1 MARTLLDK
9 VWEAH
14 TVRTLPSGQTQLLIG
29 LHLIHEV
36 TTPQA
41 FQMLRDAK
49 LKVRMPE
56 RTFGTLDHIIPTA
69 DQTRPYADPMA
80 EEMAEHM
87 FRNTKEFGLP
97 LFDMASGRQGIVHVI
112 GPELGLTQPGMTI
125 ACGDSHTSTHG
136 AVGAIAFGIGT
147 TQVRD
152 VLATQCLAMAK
163 PKLRQV
169 RVEGALAKGVYAKDV
184 ILAIIRTLGVKGGVG
199 YAYEFAGPVLER
211 MTMEERLTVCNM
223 SIEAGARFGYVNPD
237 VTTFEFL
244 RGRPYAPAGAAFD
257 RAVAWWKT
265 VATEPGAAFD
275 DVARLD
281 GAAIEP
287 TVTWGINPG
296 MSVGVSETIPAPE
309 SAPEADRPTYRE
321 ALAHMGFQAGQPI
334 KGAKIDVAF
343 VGSCT
348 NGRLSD
354 LRAAAEVARKGKVAK
369 HVRAALIVP
378 GSQQVAKAA
387 ETEGLHEIFQAAGF
401 EWRKAGCSMC
411 LAMNADKLEGR
422 EMSASSSNRNFIGRQ
437 GSPTGR
443 TLLMSPAM
451 VAAAA
456 ITGAVAD
463 VREILR

>member
-9 VWEAH
+9 VWDAH
-14 TVRTLPSGQTQLLIG
+14 TVRTLPSGQTQLLVG

-41 FQMLRDAK
+41 FQMLKELK
-49 LKVRMPE
+49 LGVRMPE
-56 RTFGTLDHIIPTA
+56 RTFGTLDHIIPTT
-69 DQTRPYADPMA
+69 DQSRPYADPLA
-80 EEMAEHM
+80 EEMAVHM
-87 FRNTKEFGLP
+87 SRNMKEFNLP
-97 LFDMASGRQGIVHVI
+97 LFDMSTGRQGIVHVI
-112 GPELGLTQPGMTI
+112 GPELGLSQPGMTI

-169 RVEGALAKGVYAKDV
+169 RVDGALARGVYAKDV
-184 ILAIIRTLGVKGGVG
+184 ILTIINVLGVKGGVG
-199 YAYEFAGPVLER
+199 YAYEYAGPVIER

-223 SIEAGARFGYVNPD
+223 SIEGGARCGYVNPD
-237 VTTFEFL
+237 ATTIDYL
-244 RGRPYAPAGAAFD
+244 RGRQYAPAGAAFD
-257 RAVAWWKT
+257 KAAAWWKSM
-265 VATEPGAAFD
+265 ATEPGAAID
-275 DVARLD
+275 DVARINGD
-281 GAAIEP
+281 AIEP
-287 TVTWGINPG
+287 VVTWGINPG
-296 MSVGVSETIPAPE
+296 LSVGVSQQIPAPE
-309 SAPEADRPTYRE
+309 SAPEADRSTLRE

-354 LRAAAEVARKGKVAK
+354 LRVAAEVAKKGKVAK
-369 HVRAALIVP
+369 GVRALIVP

-387 ETEGLHEIFQAAGF
+387 EAEGLHEIFQAAGF
-401 EWRKAGCSMC
+401 QWRKAGCSMC
-411 LAMNADKLEGR
+411 LGMNPDQLVGR

>member
-41 FQMLRDAK
+41 FQMLKDLK

-56 RTFGTLDHIIPTA
+56 RTFGTLDHIIPTT

-80 EEMAEHM
+80 EDMAAHM
-87 FRNTKEFGLP
+87 YRNTKEFGLP
-97 LFDMASGRQGIVHVI
+97 LFDMATGKQGIVHVI

-152 VLATQCLAMAK
+152 ILATQCLSMAK

-169 RVEGALAKGVYAKDV
+169 RVDGALAKGVYAKDV
-184 ILAIIRTLGVKGGVG
+184 ILAIIGTLGVKGGVG
-199 YAYEFAGPVLER
+199 YAYEYAGDVIDR

-223 SIEAGARFGYVNPD
+223 SIEGGARCGYVNPD
-237 VTTFEFL
+237 ATTIEYL
-244 RGRPYAPAGAAFD
+244 RGRPHAPAGAAFD
-257 RAVAWWKT
+257 RAAAWWKT
-265 VATEPGAAFD
+265 MATEPGAAFD

-281 GAAIEP
+281 GSAIEP
-287 TVTWGINPG
+287 VVTWGINPG
-296 MSVGVSETIPAPE
+296 MSVGVSDKIPAPE
-309 SAPEADRPTYRE
+309 DQPEAERPTFRE
-321 ALAHMGFQAGQPI
+321 ALAHMGFAAGQPI

-354 LRAAAEVARKGKVAK
+354 LRIAAEVAKKGKVAS
-369 HVRAALIVP
+369 HVRALIVP

-387 ETEGLHEIFQAAGF
+387 EAEGLHEIFLAAGF
-401 EWRKAGCSMC
+401 QWRKAGCSMC
-411 LAMNADKLEGR
+411 LGMNDDKLQGR

-463 VREILR
+463 VREILK

>member
-14 TVRTLPSGQTQLLIG
+14 AIRTLPSGQTQLLIG

-41 FQMLRDAK
+41 FQMLK
-49 LKVRMPE
+49 ELGLKVRMPE
-56 RTFGTLDHIIPTA
+56 RTFGTLDHIIPTLSQA
-69 DQTRPYADPMA
+69 RPFADPMA
-80 EEMAEHM
+80 EEMAVQM
-87 FRNTKEFGLP
+87 IRNSKDFGLP
-97 LFDMASGRQGIVHVI
+97 LFDLDSGRQGIVHVI

-147 TQVRD
+147 SQVRD
-152 VLATQCLAMAK
+152 VLATQCLAMAR
-163 PKLRQV
+163 PKLRQI

-184 ILAIIRTLGVKGGVG
+184 SLTIIGKLGVKGGVG
-199 YAYEFAGPVLER
+199 YAYEYAGSAIER
-211 MTMEERLTVCNM
+211 MTMEERLTICNM
-223 SIEAGARFGYVNPD
+223 SIEGGARCGYVNPD
-237 VTTFEFL
+237 QTSFEYL
-244 RGRPYAPAGAAFD
+244 RGRPYAPQGAAFD
-257 RAVAWWKT
+257 RAVNWWKS
-265 VATEPGAAFD
+265 VATEAGASFD
-275 DVARLD
+275 DVVRLD
-281 GAAIEP
+281 GSAIEP
-287 TVTWGINPG
+287 VVTWGINPEQ
-296 MSVGVSETIPAPE
+296 SVSVSQRIPSSE
-309 SAPEADRPTYRE
+309 SAPEPERPTYRE
-321 ALAHMGFQAGQPI
+321 ALAFMGFEAGQPI
-334 KGAKIDVAF
+334 KGTRIDVAF

-354 LRAAAEVARKGKVAK
+354 LRAAAEVAKKGKVAK
-369 HVRAALIVP
+369 GIRALIVP

-387 ETEGLHEIFQAAGF
+387 EAEGLHEIFQAAGF
-401 EWRKAGCSMC
+401 QWRKAGCSMC
-411 LAMNADKLEGR
+411 LGMNDDKLQGR
-422 EMSASSSNRNFIGRQ
+422 EICASSSNRNFIGRQ

-456 ITGAVAD
+456 IAGAVTD